1 MDVLYRALFSIAGV
15 AIISYLINTI
25 IRLLFDLSA
34 HSQRLKTIIGFCVA
48 SAGIFISITFYNEL
62 REIPKDPE
70 QISIENLADRMSTK
84 DHLWVSIPDGQWD
97 CQNMAF
103 DGRDTFAAL
112 LNKAETVVVVVSFDA
127 EKTCRELRGFQPSGR
142 LAKPVGR
149 QFIYISNY
157 IDFSKYD
164 LATPV
169 LNLCA
174 YCGRLNSQLGIGAG
188 IFFTLFGLFFDIR
201 HRVGMHTTGHRPR
214 PQDLM
219 N

>member
-15 AIISYLINTI
+15 AIFSFLINII
-25 IRLLFDLSA
+25 IRLLFDLSV
-34 HSQRLKTIIGFCVA
+34 HSQRLKTILGFCIA

-62 REIPKDPE
+62 REIPQDPQ
-70 QISIENLADRMSTK
+70 QISIENLADRMSAQN
-84 DHLWVSIPDGQWD
+84 HLWVSIPDGQWD

-103 DGRDTFAAL
+103 DGSDTFAAL
-112 LNKAETVVVVVSFDA
+112 LNKEQTVLVVVSFDV
-127 EKTCRELRGFQPSGR
+127 EKTCRELRGVQPSGR
-142 LAKPVGR
+142 LAKPVDR
-149 QFIYISNY
+149 QFIYMSNY

-164 LATPV
+164 LAAPV

-174 YCGRLNSQLGIGAG
+174 YCGRLNSQMGIGAG

-201 HRVGMHTTGHRPR
+201 HRVETHTAGHRPR

-219 N
+219 S

>member
-15 AIISYLINTI
+15 AIFSYLISI
-25 IRLLFDLSA
+25 ILPLLFKLSS

-48 SAGIFISITFYNEL
+48 AVGIFISITFYNEL

-84 DHLWVSIPDGQWD
+84 DHLWVSIPDGHWD

-103 DGRDTFAAL
+103 TGNDIFATL
-112 LNKAETVVVVVSFDA
+112 LNKEQTVLVVVSFDE

-142 LAKPVGR
+142 LAKPVDR

-164 LATPV
+164 LAAPI

-188 IFFTLFGLFFDIR
+188 VFFTLFGLFFDIR
-201 HRVGMHTTGHRPR
+201 HRVEMHTAGHRPR